1 METIRHERARLA
13 GPLLWAAVLSV
24 LVVSAACAGGPSP
37 RTDPARLVGATQ
49 EGLASWYGPGF
60 HGRPTASGETYD
72 MDGMTA
78 AHKTLPL
85 HTWVRVENLDNGR
98 SLDLRV
104 NDRGPFV
111 DGRIVDLSRAAA
123 ESLGMLMQ
131 GIAPVRLTVLG
142 HDERRIGRT
151 AARVAPD
158 CAWIQVGAFAGEDN
172 AAELAERLDRQGA
185 EVRTAEGDDGLTRVL
200 IGPYEDPVE
209 AEWVKAQVGG
219 ILRACS

>member
-13 GPLLWAAVLSV
+13 GPLPWAAVLSA
-24 LVVSAACAGGPSP
+24 LVVAAACAGGPSP
-37 RTDPARLVGATQ
+37 HTDPARLVGATQ

-85 HTWVRVENLDNGR
+85 HTWVRIENLDNGR
-98 SLDLRV
+98 SVDLRV

-111 DGRIVDLSRAAA
+111 GGRIVDLSRAAA
-123 ESLGMLMQ
+123 QSLGMLMQ

-142 HDERRIGRT
+142 GDERRVGRT
-151 AARVAPD
+151 AARVASD
-158 CAWIQVGAFAGEDN
+158 CAWIQVGAFDREDN
-172 AAELAERLDRQGA
+172 AHELAERLDREGA
-185 EVRTAEGDDGLTRVL
+185 DVRTVEGADGLTRVQ
-200 IGPYEDPVE
+200 IGPYEDPEE
-209 AEWVKAQVGG
+209 AEWVRERVDG
-219 ILRACS
+219 ILRACG